1 MNKFISNVYCILP
14 FASDATMSTC
24 WRRPGWQGREKISPE
39 QTMHPGSGGAEGG
52 GGERARAMHKAPRYV
67 YRTDNYMG
75 SDGQL
80 MPLCT

>member
-1 MNKFISNVYCILP
+1 
-14 FASDATMSTC
+14 MSTC
-24 WRRPGWQGREKISPE
+24 CQGREKISPE
-39 QTMHPGSGGAEGG
+39 QTMHPGRGG
-52 GGERARAMHKAPRYV
+52 GGPRAMHEVPRYV